1 MQGITL
7 DGRLA
12 AAVQPPV
19 VSAHL
24 QDSNSLLLQAIE
36 TEDHELLD
44 WCIENAQPTSV
55 PASHLAPLIYHLSAR
70 FIVFSDV
77 KVMDWLQYL
86 LYAQHRDILTDSSLR
101 EILQDLKLKLQ
112 ARTASMQNLRRLK
125 GRLDLLA
132 FSPSTTNAVVV
143 SRDPNLTVEEEGES
157 EEMDEDYVKF
167 SVSDM

>member
-12 AAVQPPV
+12 APVLAPV
-19 VSAHL
+19 VSNHL

-44 WCIENAQPTSV
+44 WCIENAQPASV
-55 PASHLAPLIYHLSAR
+55 PSSHLAPLIYHLSAR
-70 FIVFSDV
+70 FIVFSDD
-77 KVMDWLQYL
+77 KVMEWIQFL
-86 LYAQHRDILTDSSLR
+86 LYSQHRDILSDPSLR
-101 EILQDLKLKLQ
+101 QILQDLKQKLQ
-112 ARTASMQNLRRLK
+112 ARTASLHNLRRLK

-132 FSPSTTNAVVV
+132 FTPSNQKSVVL
-143 SRDPNLTVEEEGES
+143 SREANLTVEEEGDS

-167 SVSDM
+167 SVRVM